1 MKLAVGAL
9 FVISSLTVTS
19 LPDTFPSS
27 PAGWVILILVGV
39 PAYLLVQYAME
50 MADAR
55 VEDRRERNGINT
67 TGVRAL
73 VMLLA
78 GVSLVPPFYFGLV
91 FALSRFQGP

>member
-39 PAYLLVQYAME
+39 PAYLLVQ
-50 MADAR
+50 
-55 VEDRRERNGINT
+55 
-67 TGVRAL
+67 
-73 VMLLA
+73 
-78 GVSLVPPFYFGLV
+78 
-91 FALSRFQGP
+91 